1 MVRGRGLLA
10 APCCFG
16 LKTSLFVNREKK
28 KTGGQ
33 ALSLPAWQPLA
44 SVACS
49 CREADTHLEQVDLRG
64 CVAEPPRSTDTA
76 QLSADS
82 QGPRQLCP
90 LPSAGG
96 HRGKSSSSSSSSSP
110 YLLSSGPTSRTSQ
123 LALAQRRGREAE
135 GRGGWKKLGSFPQCS
150 SADRRK
156 MESRGGGRM
165 LQ

>member
-10 APCCFG
+10 APRCFG

-96 HRGKSSSSSSSSSP
+96 HGGKKQQQQQPLPPVLRPYESHLAAGSCAEKREGGRGK
-110 YLLSSGPTSRTSQ
+110 G
-123 LALAQRRGREAE
+123 
-135 GRGGWKKLGSFPQCS
+135 GGWKKLGSFPQCS